1 MLFFVKKHVNL
12 KTVNHRDF
20 DFLKFEVDETKC
32 WNNYYEYV
40 IFFSEACF
48 NKGDTSN
55 MMGKLKKCKE
65 VK

>member
-20 DFLKFEVDETKC
+20 DFLKFEVDEAKC

-40 IFFSEACF
+40 IFFQ
-48 NKGDTSN
+48 
-55 MMGKLKKCKE
+55 KLVSIREINSKNVKK
-65 VK
+65 